1 MIERKVIYL
10 TADGSTADMRP
21 NSFWRGFGYISANN
35 SSRLLLDYRAEHR
48 EVYDRLLTYMFD
60 AEKGL
65 GMGHIKLELGADIN
79 STSGTEPSVK
89 RSAEEPADVTRGAGF
104 ILAADALKIAP
115 DITLE
120 LLSWGVPGYID
131 HAPDNEKRELRYR
144 WFKETLDAAYEK
156 FGLKFS
162 YIDPN
167 INERAVEKEWIKY
180 FSARLRN
187 ETDCPYPYSQIK
199 IVIADEDACFNA
211 AGDMLRDPD
220 LMNAVDVIGIHYIS
234 ASDENTRRCKDEFG
248 KELWYSEGLAP
259 ANVSGLAVNA
269 DGSGLG
275 GVNGALDV
283 AGRIVNMY
291 PNGGFTAYE
300 FQPAVAAYYS
310 GVNFFPKQL
319 IRANEPWSGHTEY
332 GSGIYMAQHFARF
345 SRKGWR
351 FVQSACYGDGTA
363 RDHVLRDTSDN
374 RLVLCDPAS
383 GDYSMIFVNN
393 TPDVRSYDV
402 QLKNLSCAEVKV
414 WETRGPDSGKFDEN
428 YLKLRK
434 RIIPREGSYS
444 LTVCPY
450 SIVTA
455 TTLDTKPMQL
465 DEPLPDE
472 PLALPYWDDFSY
484 SEYGEN
490 FLVSRGFAP
499 RYMTDQG
506 GAFEVVS
513 EAGRN
518 VLMQKITKELR
529 GSEWGFTPDPVTS
542 FGDDRWANYT
552 LCANVRLTS
561 DDGCKAGIGAR
572 YLLSACEQSRSG
584 YRLEIGSDAT
594 WRLYSMMTVLS
605 EGTLTRFDV
614 KAWHR
619 LSLTCSDAQISCSV
633 DGEELASL
641 AVTDGLLFSGR
652 ASLFSSYHNVVFADI
667 SVEPAGRE
675 GFVQRIDALDSR
687 INCSGN
693 WQKNTMGSFI
703 LHNRT
708 SAENDGEAN
717 FEVKGIG
724 TAAAIIAQS
733 EGAVIS
739 VEADGK
745 LIADRITVRNT
756 VPRAALWHSF
766 DISNAHDLRVTVHE
780 GKLLLDTVETI

>member
-1 MIERKVIYL
+1 MTEHNIIKF

-60 AEKGL
+60 IEKGL
-65 GMGHIKLELGADIN
+65 GMSHIKLELGADIN
-79 STSGTEPSVK
+79 STSGTEPSLK
-89 RSAEEPADVTRGAGF
+89 RSADEPADVTRGAGF
-104 ILAADALKIAP
+104 ILAADALKINP

-120 LLSWGVPGYID
+120 LLSWGVPGYINY
-131 HAPDNEKRELRYR
+131 APEDEKQELRYR
-144 WFKETLDAAYEK
+144 WFKETLDEAYEK
-156 FGLKFS
+156 YGLKFS

-180 FSARLRN
+180 FSARLRS

-199 IVIADEDACFNA
+199 IVIADEDACYNA

-220 LMNAVDVIGIHYIS
+220 LMNAVDVIGIHYTS
-234 ASDENTRRCKDEFG
+234 TADENTRRCKDEFC

-259 ANVSGLAVNA
+259 ANVSHLAVNA
-269 DGSGLG
+269 DGNGLG

-283 AGRIVNMY
+283 AGRIINMY
-291 PNGGFTAYE
+291 PSGGFTAYE
-300 FQPAVAAYYS
+300 FQPAIAAYYS

-351 FVQSACYGDGTA
+351 FVQSACFGDGTE
-363 RDHVLRDTSDN
+363 REHVLRDTTDN
-374 RLVLCDPAS
+374 RLVLCDPDS
-383 GDYSMIFVNN
+383 GNYSMIFVNN
-393 TPDVRSYDV
+393 TSDERIYDIEI
-402 QLKNLSCAEVKV
+402 KNLSCAAVNV
-414 WETRGPDSGKFDEN
+414 WETRGPDGGSFDGN
-428 YLKLRK
+428 YLKLRE
-434 RIIPREGSYS
+434 RITPQEGSYS
-444 LTVCPY
+444 RTVCPY

-465 DEPLPDE
+465 DDPLPDK
-472 PLALPYWDDFSY
+472 PLALPYTDDFSC
-484 SEYGEN
+484 SEYGKN
-490 FLVSRGFAP
+490 FLAERGFAP

-506 GAFEVVS
+506 GAFEIVR
-513 EAGRN
+513 EGGRN
-518 VLMQKITKELR
+518 VLMQKITEELR

-542 FGDDRWANYT
+542 FGDDRWTNYT
-552 LCANVRLTS
+552 FSADVRLTS
-561 DDGCKAGIGAR
+561 EEDCKAGIGAR

-584 YRLEIGSDAT
+584 YRLEIDNNGT
-594 WRLYSMMTVLS
+594 WRLYSMMTVLVS
-605 EGTLTRFDV
+605 GTLPQCDV

-619 LSLTCSDAQISCSV
+619 LSLTCSDAQISCSI
-633 DGEELASL
+633 DGRELATIT
-641 AVTDGLLFSGR
+641 VTEGLIFSGR
-652 ASLFSSYHNVVFADI
+652 ASLFSSYHNVSFADI
-667 SVEPAGRE
+667 SVTPAGRE
-675 GFVQRIDALDSR
+675 GFIERIDAFDSR
-687 INCSGN
+687 ITYSGN

-708 SAENDGEAN
+708 SAENDGEAS

-724 TAAAIIAQS
+724 AAAAIIAQS

-745 LIADRITVRNT
+745 LIADRITVRNSI
-756 VPRAALWHSF
+756 PRAALWQSF
-766 DISNAHDLRVTVHE
+766 DLNKVQTLRVTVHE

>member
-1 MIERKVIYL
+1 MTEHNIIKF

-35 SSRLLLDYRAEHR
+35 SSRLLLDYRSEHR

-60 AEKGL
+60 IEKGL
-65 GMGHIKLELGADIN
+65 GMSHIKLELGADIN

-104 ILAADALKIAP
+104 IFAADALKINP

-120 LLSWGVPGYID
+120 LLSWGVPGYINY
-131 HAPDNEKRELRYR
+131 APEDEKQELRYR
-144 WFKETLDAAYEK
+144 WFKETLDAAYGK
-156 FGLKFS
+156 YGLKFS

-220 LMNAVDVIGIHYIS
+220 LMNSVDVIGIHYTS
-234 ASDENTRRCKDEFG
+234 TADENSRRCKDEFG

-259 ANVSGLAVNA
+259 ANVSRLAVNA
-269 DGSGLG
+269 DGNGLC

-283 AGRIVNMY
+283 AGRIINMY
-291 PNGGFTAYE
+291 PSGGFTAYE
-300 FQPAVAAYYS
+300 FQPAIAAYYS

-351 FVQSACYGDGTA
+351 FVQSACFGDGTE
-363 RDHVLRDTSDN
+363 REHVLRDTTDN
-374 RLVLCDPAS
+374 RLVLCDPDS
-383 GDYSMIFVNN
+383 VNYSMIFVNN
-393 TPDVRSYDV
+393 TSDERSYDI
-402 QLKNLSCAEVKV
+402 QIKNLSSAEVKV
-414 WETRGPDSGKFDEN
+414 WETRGPDGGIFDEN
-428 YLKLRK
+428 YLKLRE
-434 RIIPREGSYS
+434 RITPQDGHYS
-444 LTVCPY
+444 LIVRPC

-455 TTLDTKPMQL
+455 TTLDTKPKQL
-465 DEPLPDE
+465 EESLPDK
-472 PLALPYWDDFSY
+472 PLALPYCDDFSC

-490 FLVSRGFAP
+490 FLAERGFAP

-506 GAFEVVS
+506 GAFEIVR
-513 EAGRN
+513 EGGRN
-518 VLMQKITKELR
+518 VLMQKITEELR

-542 FGDDRWANYT
+542 FGDDRWTNYT
-552 LCANVRLTS
+552 ISALVRLTS
-561 DDGCKAGIGAR
+561 EEDCKAGIGAR

-584 YRLEIGSDAT
+584 YRLEIDSNGT
-594 WRLYSMMTVLS
+594 WRLYSMMTVLVS
-605 EGTLTRFDV
+605 GTVPQFDV

-619 LSLTCSDAQISCSV
+619 LSLTCSDAQISCSI
-633 DGEELASL
+633 DGRELATIT
-641 AVTDGLLFSGR
+641 VTEGLIFSGR
-652 ASLFSSYHNVVFADI
+652 ASLFSSYHNVSFADI
-667 SVEPAGRE
+667 SVTPAGRE
-675 GFVQRIDALDSR
+675 GFIERIDAFDSR
-687 INCSGN
+687 ITYSGN
-693 WQKNTMGSFI
+693 WQKNTMGSFT

-708 SAENDGEAN
+708 CAENDGEAS

-724 TAAAIIAQS
+724 AAAAIIAQS

-745 LIADRITVRNT
+745 LIADRIRVRNRI
-756 VPRAALWHSF
+756 PRAALWQSF
-766 DISNAHDLRVTVHE
+766 DLNKVQTLRVIVHE